1 MLYISKDCFHCVP
14 QMLFSFSFC
23 SKYFLITLEISSL
36 THMLFKS
43 VLVFLIIYIKK
54 KKKTTDLNM

>member
-14 QMLFSFSFC
+14 QMFSFSFC